1 MEDPSQGHDLQ
12 PKPQAVLR
20 GGEPETQRGTGSIS
34 SCTANKMVMM
44 ESGFCAGHGSQCCVW
59 IFSFSA
65 HQMKTLI
72 DEGTEAAWEQKG
84 SLPEAAELM
93 RVTVWVTL
101 HWR

>member
-1 MEDPSQGHDLQ
+1 M
-12 PKPQAVLR
+12 
-20 GGEPETQRGTGSIS
+20 T
-34 SCTANKMVMM
+34 

-59 IFSFSA
+59 IFSFNA
-65 HQMKTLI
+65 HQIKTLI

-84 SLPEAAELM
+84 SFPEAAELM